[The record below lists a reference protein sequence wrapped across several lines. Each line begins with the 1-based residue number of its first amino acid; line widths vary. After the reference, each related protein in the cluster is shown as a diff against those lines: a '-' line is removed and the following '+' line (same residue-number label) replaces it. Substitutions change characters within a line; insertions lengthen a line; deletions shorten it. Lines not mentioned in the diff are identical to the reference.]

1 MKKILYLLMAML
13 AVVLPSCHSNE
24 QNYREAYE
32 KAVERRKTGIG
43 AETYAKIE
51 AERQRYTHVIN
62 GDSVRMVYMNTNVA
76 IDSTDQAKTYNVVVA
91 SFTQRINA
99 KSYRDRLREECGF
112 PSYVLFGGPDKLY
125 YVILQ
130 GFDDKES
137 AAALLHDLNKKVK
150 MKAKKSQEV
159 KNKWVKIIIMEIY
172 IKKVMKEKK

>member
-1 MKKILYLLMAML
+1 MAL
-13 AVVLPSCHSNE
+13 IAIVLTSCHSNE

-62 GDSVRMVYMNTNVA
+62 GDSVRMLYVNANVA
-76 IDSTDQAKTYNVVVA
+76 IDTTVVAKRYNVVVA

-99 KSYRDRLREECGF
+99 KSYSDRLREECGF

-130 GFDDKES
+130 GFDDQKE
-137 AAALLHDLNKKVK
+137 AAALLRDIDKKVK
-150 MKAKKSQEV
+150 MKILEPMPWILRK
-159 KNKWVKIIIMEIY
+159 M
-172 IKKVMKEKK
+172 

>member
-1 MKKILYLLMAML
+1 MKQTLYILLLAIVAAL
-13 AVVLPSCHSNE
+13 STGCHSNE

-32 KAVERRKTGIG
+32 KAIERRKTGIG

-76 IDSTDQAKTYNVVVA
+76 IDSTDEAKPYNVVVA

-99 KSYRDRLREECGF
+99 KSYRDRLREKCGF

-130 GFDDKES
+130 GFDDQQE
-137 AAALLHDLNKKVK
+137 AAALLRDVDKKVN
-150 MKAKKSQEV
+150 MKILEPMPWILRKL
-159 KNKWVKIIIMEIY
+159 
-172 IKKVMKEKK
+172 

>member
-1 MKKILYLLMAML
+1 MKKIIYILMALFAVSL
-13 AVVLPSCHSNE
+13 ASCHSSE

-32 KAVERRKTGIG
+32 KAVEARKTGIG
-43 AETYAKIE
+43 ADTYAKIE

-62 GDSVRMVYMNTNVA
+62 GDSVRMVYVNANVA

-112 PSYVLFGGPDKLY
+112 PGSYVLFGGPDKLY

-137 AAALLHDLNKKVK
+137 AAALLRDVDKKVS
-150 MKAKKSQEV
+150 MKILEPMPWILCKL
-159 KNKWVKIIIMEIY
+159 
-172 IKKVMKEKK
+172 

>member
-1 MKKILYLLMAML
+1 MKKILYLLIAML

-150 MKAKKSQEV
+150 MKILEPLPWILCKL
-159 KNKWVKIIIMEIY
+159 
-172 IKKVMKEKK
+172 